1 MALTM
6 DLQFK
11 GIAVPA
17 AYITAVMPVI
27 GLDKE
32 SMSFGVNYCASSV
45 EEAFH
50 SYQVGSPYNLQGPNP
65 LEQAYIYLKRLPEF
79 EAATDC

>member
-1 MALTM
+1 MALTQ
-6 DLQFK
+6 DLLFK

-27 GLDKE
+27 GLDKQ
-32 SMSFGVNYCASSV
+32 SMSFGVNYRATPI

-50 SYQVGSPYNLQGPNP
+50 SYQVHAPYDLEGENP
-65 LEQAYIYLKRLPEF
+65 LKRPM
-79 EAATDC
+79 CI